1 MESTK
6 WYASKTMWAN
16 IIAGIVTVG
25 SALGL
30 KLPLDADTQVALV
43 GGIMAVVNIILR
55 LATTKPITGTNG
67 T

>member
-43 GGIMAVVNIILR
+43 GGIMAVVNLSLIHI
-55 LATTKPITGTNG
+55 
-67 T
+67 